1 MLFRSGKYKFSNSNI
16 INCRESLDGILNNL
30 NNLQT
35 EDIKNLRDDVES
47 FKKFFNFLKGTRAFR
62 YESTEAMFDD
72 NGNFVDF
79 DEKVS

>member
-1 MLFRSGKYKFSNSNI
+1 M
-16 INCRESLDGILNNL
+16 
-30 NNLQT
+30 
-35 EDIKNLRDDVES
+35 RDDVES